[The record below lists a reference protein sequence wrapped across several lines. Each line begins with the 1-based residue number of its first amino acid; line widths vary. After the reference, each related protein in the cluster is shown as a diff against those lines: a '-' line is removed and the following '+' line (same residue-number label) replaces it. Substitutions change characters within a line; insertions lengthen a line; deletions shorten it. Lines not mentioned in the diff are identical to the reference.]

1 MVAAE
6 IALTLVLLAGAGLLI
21 KSLLKLE
28 RVELGFDRE
37 KLLVVPVGASMARY
51 AQPQARAA
59 YFERLAAQAQAAPG
73 VRSVATASCPPL
85 MYTMYFPFSVEGRAN
100 PNEVPQAWYNAVSAN
115 YFRLMGIP
123 LLEGREFTDHDR
135 EGAQNVAVINETMRR
150 RYFAGEDPVGKRL
163 TVSYGDTPL
172 TLEVV
177 GVVKDIK
184 QESLA
189 SPAKAQIYVSYL
201 QVPWFNT
208 SLVIRTEGDPGA
220 VLSSVES
227 AIRAADPTQT
237 ATGAKTMGQLL
248 YDSAAQPRFYSLL
261 LGAFAALAL
270 LLAAVGIYG
279 VISYAVAQ
287 RTQEIGIR
295 MALGAQKADVLKL
308 VIGQGMVWVLA
319 GVAAGLAGAL
329 ALTRVMKSLLYEVG
343 ASDPTTF
350 LGVTALLTVV
360 ALLACLLPA
369 RRAAKVDPLVAL
381 RYE

>member
-1 MVAAE
+1 
-6 IALTLVLLAGAGLLI
+6 
-21 KSLLKLE
+21 
-28 RVELGFDRE
+28 
-37 KLLVVPVGASMARY
+37 
-51 AQPQARAA
+51 
-59 YFERLAAQAQAAPG
+59 
-73 VRSVATASCPPL
+73 
-85 MYTMYFPFSVEGRAN
+85 
-100 PNEVPQAWYNAVSAN
+100 
-115 YFRLMGIP
+115 
-123 LLEGREFTDHDR
+123 
-135 EGAQNVAVINETMRR
+135 
-150 RYFAGEDPVGKRL
+150 
-163 TVSYGDTPL
+163 
-172 TLEVV
+172 
-177 GVVKDIK
+177 
-184 QESLA
+184 
-189 SPAKAQIYVSYL
+189 
-201 QVPWFNT
+201 VPWFNT
-208 SLVIRTEGDPGA
+208 SLVIRTEGDPSA
-220 VLSSVES
+220 VLPSVES
-227 AIRAADPTQT
+227 AIRAADPTQA
-237 ATGAKTMGQLL
+237 ATGAKTMEQLL

-270 LLAAVGIYG
+270 MLAAVGISG